1 MSRNSLVDLS
11 LNLITETKEAILVS
25 DGKREAWLPKSQIEY
40 EVGKDGIDVT
50 VTLPAWMATQKELV

>member
-1 MSRNSLVDLS
+1 MARNSLVDLD

-40 EVGKDGIDVT
+40 EPDGKGSVM
-50 VTLPAWMATQKELV
+50 VTLPEWMAVQKELV